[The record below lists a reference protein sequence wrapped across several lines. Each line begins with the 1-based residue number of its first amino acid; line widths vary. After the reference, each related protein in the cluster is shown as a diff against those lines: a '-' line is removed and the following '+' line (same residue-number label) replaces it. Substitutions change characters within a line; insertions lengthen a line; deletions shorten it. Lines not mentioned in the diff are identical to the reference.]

1 MIDEERERLRYAAD
15 HLDTA
20 LTAMELRLV
29 EPHELS
35 IARGAVLAA
44 KAILDRMLAEETEKD
59 KQP

>member
-1 MIDEERERLRYAAD
+1 MTDKERERLRYAAD
-15 HLDTA
+15 HLEAA
-20 LTAMELRLV
+20 LTASSKAILKPYNV
-29 EPHELS
+29 S